1 MWKLYT
7 FDFFSL
13 LCFLDFFFRF
23 LPESLLSSLDSE
35 TSLDFFFCFL
45 LDPPKRSDKGSGLH
59 YIHKMVKVNQQ
70 KILIQSYHWIR
81 VGEPDHAAGT
91 PMVPICSLSF
101 LR

>member
-1 MWKLYT
+1 MINA

-23 LPESLLSSLDSE
+23 LESLLSSLESK

-59 YIHKMVKVNQQ
+59 YKTFVNV
-70 KILIQSYHWIR
+70 Y
-81 VGEPDHAAGT
+81 
-91 PMVPICSLSF
+91 F
-101 LR
+101 N